1 MNKLSLVH
9 EIKKINGEIFRT
21 INNRYKSMNVD
32 ITPMHAKVVI
42 TLYKSDVPLCQ
53 KDLEG
58 PMSCNKSTL
67 SFIISTMEKNGLLS
81 RKVSDNDSR
90 INYLVLTQKGLEM
103 VEFLEEDRKYTEGI
117 LTDGITDQEYATF
130 MRVVDKIR
138 NNMERI

>member
-21 INNRYKSMNVD
+21 INNRYKSMNID

-42 TLYKSDVPLCQ
+42 TIYKSDVPLCQ

-81 RKVSDNDSR
+81 RKVSDTDSR

-103 VEFLEEDRKYTEGI
+103 VEFLEEDRKYTEGV

-138 NNMERI
+138 NNMGRI